1 MELKRNEAT
10 PNRPKGDRVLDA
22 PQVTFDLQETVIQLT
37 QEKAWSENDRNAMTV
52 FKTPEM
58 TVVVTILKPEASI
71 EENDIK
77 GLLTIQVFYGRIEI
91 TLEGWKEVLHKG
103 QMIAIHARV
112 KHSIRTLEES
122 ALILTTLPDEKV

>member
-10 PNRPKGDRVLDA
+10 SNRPKGDRILDA

-58 TVVVTILKPEASI
+58 TVVVTILKPGATI

-77 GLLTIQVFYGRIEI
+77 GLLTIQVFHGRIEI
-91 TLEGWKEVLHKG
+91 SLKGWKEVLQKG

-122 ALILTTLPDEKV
+122 ALVLTTLPEEKV